1 MKKLICLFMSL
12 VMLTLVACN
21 RQDKPVTAG
30 SSGAAVN
37 KAATDIAITSLSG
50 TQHKLSDFKG
60 KVVMLN
66 FWATWCPPCREEVP
80 SLMRLNKLM
89 EGKPFQMLAVSLDEG
104 GKPDVERFFRV
115 TGYSLP
121 VYTDQDRKSAG
132 IYGVTGVPETF
143 IIDQKGIIVKK
154 VIGPLKWD
162 DPEIV
167 AFITK
172 LMK

>member
-1 MKKLICLFMSL
+1 MLIL
-12 VMLTLVACN
+12 VGCN
-21 RQDKPVTAG
+21 RQDKPVGAG
-30 SSGAAVN
+30 SSGAVQN
-37 KAATDIAITSLSG
+37 KAAADITITSLNG

-80 SLMRLNKLM
+80 SLMRLNKMM
-89 EGKPFQMLAVSLDEG
+89 EGKPFQMLAVSIDEG

-115 TGYSLP
+115 TGSSLP
-121 VYTDQDRKSAG
+121 AYTDQERKAAG
-132 IYGVTGVPETF
+132 IYGVTGVPETY

-162 DPEIV
+162 DPEVV